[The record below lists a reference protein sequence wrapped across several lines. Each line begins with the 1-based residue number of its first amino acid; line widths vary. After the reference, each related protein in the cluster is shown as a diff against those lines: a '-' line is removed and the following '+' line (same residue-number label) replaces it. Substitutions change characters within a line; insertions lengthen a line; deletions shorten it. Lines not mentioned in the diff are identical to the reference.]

1 MLAPLR
7 WEGTFVPV
15 LPGSLAAYVEAPTP
29 YLMGS
34 SRALIDAQRFD
45 LSTVLVVDL
54 DRCCLRR
61 PAAAPIPPLPLD
73 GLAFVEPICA
83 DLARR
88 ASATTR
94 LRAPPGPAGAPQGR
108 PRFRAAAHGGRPRR

>member
-29 YLMGS
+29 YLMGA

-94 LRAPPGPAGAPQGR
+94 LRAAPGKHARACGR
-108 PRFRAAAHGGRPRR
+108 RQRTH